1 MPALSKDV
9 VAGHMKCLSRD
20 IFRPV
25 WTITPP
31 VDLQMARG
39 LAYEGT
45 ERDSF
50 SGMQDYSGWTSH
62 LARGREGG
70 RKGGGRLCVMCAV
83 LCLFMLDINFIGQ
96 LFGCVYPKNVH

>member
-70 RKGGGRLCVMCAV
+70 RKGGRSSLCYVRG
-83 LCLFMLDINFIGQ
+83 FMP
-96 LFGCVYPKNVH
+96 VYARYQFYWAIIRVRIS